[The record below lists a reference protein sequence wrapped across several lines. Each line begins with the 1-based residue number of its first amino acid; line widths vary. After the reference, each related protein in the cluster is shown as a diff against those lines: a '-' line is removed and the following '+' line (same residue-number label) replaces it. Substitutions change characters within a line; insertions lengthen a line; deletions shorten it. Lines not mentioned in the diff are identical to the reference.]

1 MYTRR
6 ILLTVVLVGLGIA
19 ISAASGTGQLPTG
32 RVAFASQKAA
42 AEVAEKAAVTPQQAW
57 EQLTAGNDRFARNA
71 SEPKNI
77 GANRRQQLSKGQ
89 KPFAVVL
96 TCADSRLTPEYI
108 FNQGLGDLF
117 VLRVAGN
124 IADPYV
130 LGSVEYAVEHLQV
143 PLVVIV
149 GHEKCG
155 AVEAA
160 LGQDKPTGNL
170 GKLVGEIDVGKDLPA
185 GKEIA
190 LATAVKRNA
199 RHQARLFTE
208 RSDVIKEYVA
218 KKKVR
223 IVSGVYELASG
234 RVVWLDEL

>member
-1 MYTRR
+1 MGR
-6 ILLTVVLVGLGIA
+6 LT
-19 ISAASGTGQLPTG
+19 T
-32 RVAFASQKAA
+32 
-42 AEVAEKAAVTPQQAW
+42 
-57 EQLTAGNDRFARNA
+57 GNDRFARDVLERKDVGA
-71 SEPKNI
+71 S
-77 GANRRQQLSKGQ
+77 RRQQLSKGQ

-130 LGSVEYAVEHLQV
+130 LGSVEYALEHLHV

-160 LGQDKPTGNL
+160 LGQEKPTGNL
-170 GKLVGEIDVGKDLPA
+170 GKLIGEIDVGKDLPA
-185 GKEIA
+185 GKEVA

-199 RHQARLFTE
+199 PIRPDCSPSEAT
-208 RSDVIKEYVA
+208 
-218 KKKVR
+218 
-223 IVSGVYELASG
+223 
-234 RVVWLDEL
+234 

>member
-1 MYTRR
+1 MHTRM
-6 ILLTVVLVGLGIA
+6 ILLAVVSVGLSIA
-19 ISAASGTGQLPTG
+19 FAAGTGKIPPG
-32 RVAFASQKAA
+32 RAAFAQQKTAA
-42 AEVAEKAAVTPQQAW
+42 DVAERAAITPQEAW
-57 EQLTAGNDRFARNA
+57 EKLTAGNDRFVRNV
-71 SEPKNI
+71 SQSKDI
-77 GANRRQQLSKGQ
+77 GTKRRQQLSNGQ

-96 TCADSRLTPEYI
+96 TCADSRLAPEYI

-130 LGSVEYAVEHLQV
+130 LGSVEYALEHLHV

-149 GHEKCG
+149 GHDKCG

-160 LGQDKPTGNL
+160 LGQKKPTGNL
-170 GKLVGEIDVGKDLPA
+170 GKLIGEIEVGKDLPA
-185 GKEIA
+185 GKEVA

-208 RSDVIKEYVA
+208 RSDLIKEYVA
-218 KKKVR
+218 TKKVR
-223 IVSGVYELASG
+223 IVSGVYQLASG
-234 RVVWLDEL
+234 RIAWLDEP

>member
-1 MYTRR
+1 MHTRKF
-6 ILLTVVLVGLGIA
+6 LLTVVLVGLGMA
-19 ISAASGTGQLPTG
+19 IGVAPGTGRIPQNG
-32 RVAFASQKAA
+32 VAFAQQKAA
-42 AEVAEKAAVTPQQAW
+42 TDVAESASITPEQAFGR
-57 EQLTAGNDRFARNA
+57 LTAGNDRFAKNV

-89 KPFAVVL
+89 TPFAVVL
-96 TCADSRLTPEYI
+96 TCADSRVAPEYI

-130 LGSVEYAVEHLQV
+130 LGSVEYALEHLHV

-160 LGQDKPTGNL
+160 LGKEKPTGNL
-170 GKLVGEIDVGKDLPA
+170 GKLIGEIDVGRDLPA
-185 GKEIA
+185 GKEIT
-190 LATAVKRNA
+190 LPTAVKRNA
-199 RHQARLFTE
+199 RQQARLFTE
-208 RSDVIKEYVA
+208 RSDVIKEYVE

-234 RVVWLDEL
+234 RVVWLD